1 MPLRS
6 ILRSIKIIIIIMI
19 MMVVVVVVHI
29 LSQLLNA
36 TLATN
41 FIVGTNKDGL
51 FTRRDLYITVSTI
64 CAKNCRI

>member
-6 ILRSIKIIIIIMI
+6 VLRRSNNI
-19 MMVVVVVVHI
+19 MMVVVVHI
-29 LSQLLNA
+29 LCQLLNA

-41 FIVGTNKDGL
+41 FVVGTDDGL
-51 FTRRDLYITVSTI
+51 FTRRDVYITVSTI